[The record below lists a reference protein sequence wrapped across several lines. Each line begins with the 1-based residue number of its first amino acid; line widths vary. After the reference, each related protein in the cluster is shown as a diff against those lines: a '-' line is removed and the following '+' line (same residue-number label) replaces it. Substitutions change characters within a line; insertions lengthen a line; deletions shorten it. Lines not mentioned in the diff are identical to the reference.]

1 MIDSGRPLLE
11 LEQLAAWATV
21 RLLLNEPRL
30 GNQRL
35 AWLWRLFFG
44 IIGEMSR
51 VVAALT
57 KEGEMK

>member
-30 GNQRL
+30 QETQGRPQQGRRMKFHL
-35 AWLWRLFFG
+35 
-44 IIGEMSR
+44 SH
-51 VVAALT
+51 LT
-57 KEGEMK
+57 

>member
-30 GNQRL
+30 PEL
-35 AWLWRLFFG
+35 EFG
-44 IIGEMSR
+44 IEKWVKFCYTTDNLKHG
-51 VVAALT
+51 
-57 KEGEMK
+57 G

>member
-30 GNQRL
+30 TNWFVTKR
-35 AWLWRLFFG
+35 F
-44 IIGEMSR
+44 
-51 VVAALT
+51 VVSENPLYGT
-57 KEGEMK
+57 DTTIR